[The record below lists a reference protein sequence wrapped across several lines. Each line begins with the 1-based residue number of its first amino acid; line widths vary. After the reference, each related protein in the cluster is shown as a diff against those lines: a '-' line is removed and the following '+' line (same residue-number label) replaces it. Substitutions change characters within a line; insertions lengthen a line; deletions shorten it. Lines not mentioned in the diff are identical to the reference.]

1 MAAAGVTSG
10 IISLGG
16 NVQTLGVKPDGSN
29 WNVAIQDPENSSD
42 YVGII
47 SVGETAVVTS
57 GGYQRYFIQNGVTY
71 QHIIDP
77 STGRPA
83 ESDLLSVTIVCSDGT
98 MADALSTALYVLGES
113 GAKNYYETYGDFEM
127 ILVTDDGR
135 TIVSGGLTDNFEANG
150 DRTVEYVRR

>member
-1 MAAAGVTSG
+1 M
-10 IISLGG
+10 
-16 NVQTLGVKPDGSN
+16 
-29 WNVAIQDPENSSD
+29 
-42 YVGII
+42 
-47 SVGETAVVTS
+47 
-57 GGYQRYFIQNGVTY
+57 
-71 QHIIDP
+71 
-77 STGRPA
+77 
-83 ESDLLSVTIVCSDGT
+83 SVTIVCSDGT